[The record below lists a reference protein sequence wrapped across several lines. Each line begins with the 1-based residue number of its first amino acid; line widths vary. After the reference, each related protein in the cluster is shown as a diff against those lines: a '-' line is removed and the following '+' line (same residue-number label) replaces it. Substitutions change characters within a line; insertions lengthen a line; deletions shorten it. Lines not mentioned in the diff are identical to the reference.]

1 LTQAQSPVIERLET
15 DLLMEALARAYGLDV
30 RRYARSTFEVW
41 AADVAKTAGA
51 ENVSALTERMLH
63 DRDFGARAIDSLLH
77 SDVQL
82 FDNADYWRVLR
93 DAAMPWLRTS
103 PFLSIW
109 MPEFG
114 HAGSVYS
121 LAILLEEAG
130 LYDRARIYA
139 TDRDAAR
146 VTRGAEGL
154 ASVSAL
160 QAARASYIAAG
171 GIRQLDDY
179 FPVDAPHRRLV
190 TRLRSNIVWSQFDP
204 DEGESF
210 NEFHLIDAR
219 RIHVGQSA
227 RALKLLAGSLPV
239 SGLLALAGDAGANLR
254 HFNRSYKDWGNGL
267 CQRVA

>member
-1 LTQAQSPVIERLET
+1 MTQTSSPVIERLET
-15 DLLMEALARAYGLDV
+15 DLLMEALSRAYGLDV
-30 RRYARSTFEVW
+30 RRFARSTFELW
-41 AADVAKTAGA
+41 AADAAKSAGA
-51 ENVSALTERMLH
+51 GNVSALTERMLH
-63 DRDFGARAIDSLLH
+63 DRDFGARALDGLLY

-82 FDNADYWRVLR
+82 FDDAGYWRVVR
-93 DAAMPWLRTS
+93 EAAMPWLRTS

-121 LAILLEEAG
+121 LAIVLEEAG

-146 VTRGAEGL
+146 VARGEEGL
-154 ASVSAL
+154 ISASAL
-160 QAARASYIAAG
+160 TAGRAPYAASGGAA
-171 GIRQLDDY
+171 QLVDY
-179 FPVDAPHRRLV
+179 FEADASHFRVGP
-190 TRLRSNIVWSQFDP
+190 RLRSNILWSQFDP
-204 DEGESF
+204 EEGESF
-210 NEFHLIDAR
+210 NEFHFIDAR
-219 RIHVGQSA
+219 RLHIGQSPH
-227 RALKLLAGSLPV
+227 ALKLLAGSLPV